1 MFRYDFCNLEAK
13 ISHMPISEEDN
24 KKFEHDFQY
33 LVDQYITFF
42 SQYSLLINKKNR
54 SFEEEEEFLKVQQLL
69 LSISSILSTTMQ
81 SLSDELFGKA
91 IDLYYHYKLNANDG
105 DMFAKQLVND
115 LKPLFAASLNSRI
128 YKN

>member
-1 MFRYDFCNLEAK
+1 
-13 ISHMPISEEDN
+13 MPISEDDR

-33 LVDQYITFF
+33 LVDQYISFF
-42 SQYSLLINKKNR
+42 SQYSILINKNDR

-91 IDLYYHYKLNANDG
+91 VDLYYHYKVDAGDG
-105 DMFAKQLVND
+105 NVFAKQLVED
-115 LKPLFAASLNSRI
+115 LRPLFAASLSSRI